1 MSQAS
6 SPCIGLCTLDEAG
19 GLCLGCGR
27 TVDEIG
33 RWSSLSEPER
43 RRIMTTL
50 AARLAAPPGRT
61 ARHRTAAA
69 DGVAERR

>member
-1 MSQAS
+1 MSKAS

-33 RWSSLSEPER
+33 RWSGLSEPER
-43 RRIMTTL
+43 RGIMATL
-50 AARLAAPPGRT
+50 PARLAAPPGRA
-61 ARHRTAAA
+61 ARHRGATSA
-69 DGVAERR
+69 GLAERH